1 MEQSVKY
8 YRNPDEPIS
17 LEDLKSFLWGAAT
30 RLRGQIDAAG
40 YKEYIF
46 PLLFFKRISDVYDE
60 QFEGYVCEG
69 GIEYANAQA
78 QELVIRIPD
87 GAHWRD
93 VRECTENVGQ
103 RLVEAFIAIE
113 QANPGEHADG
123 RVIGGLEGIFGPK
136 DGWTNKAKMPDHIIT
151 SLIEDFSRYNLSLK
165 ACPADEM
172 GQAYEYLVGKF
183 ADDAG
188 NTAQEFY
195 TNRTVVDLMAEIL
208 QPRPGESIYDPT
220 CGSGGMLV
228 KCLDFL
234 RKKGEP
240 WQGVKVFGQEINA
253 LTSAIARMNL
263 YLNGV
268 EDFSIAKGDTLE
280 TPMFFD
286 GSKIRSFDI
295 VLANPPY
302 SIKQWNRDAFMNDK
316 WGRNMWGAPIQ
327 ARADYAFI
335 QHIISSMDKGTGRS
349 ATLLPHGVLNR
360 EEDKEIRKKHV
371 ESDTID
377 AIIGLG
383 RNLFYNS
390 GLESFIF
397 ICSNCKPKNRKGKI
411 LFIEAEKCTHKSG
424 KQAYLFPEDINR
436 IVEAY
441 RSDED
446 IPGFSKHV
454 STEDILLNEGN
465 LNIKS
470 YVKSIDSHESLTLE
484 DSLDKYIE
492 HQNILSDTLSELCFV
507 DSEMP
512 KLSSPNLMY
521 KESNNWARVRLS
533 DVAEEYS
540 VRIDNPSLSEYDF
553 YIGSDCIGQY
563 DFRIHKRSDA
573 STITSAQKLFKEG
586 DYLLVRRSLYGSD
599 FRERAP
605 RADFDGVCS
614 ADILTIRE
622 KKGVIA
628 DGFLIYVL
636 YQKSL
641 WDFIVSNSNG
651 GLTRRIKWKQLADY
665 EFDLPPI
672 EEQRILADKLWAAYR
687 LKESYKKLLTATQ
700 EMVKSQFIEMFG
712 DQNTNDKGWSESLVK
727 DEFKLS
733 MGKTPA
739 RNNPE
744 CWDNGNHK
752 WVSISD
758 MSSYARYTGDTSEYI
773 TDYAIADSGIK
784 PVPKGTIIMSFKL
797 SIGRTAITSEDIYT
811 NEAIMAFADFDEKKF
826 NIDFLHFLIAN
837 KNWLLGAKQ
846 AVKGQTLNKESIGN
860 AKIIIPPIEMQ
871 EQFASIY
878 NQADKSEFVGFKSQ
892 FIEMFGNPV
901 ANNKGWSTMALK
913 QVAPEEPSRERQTGT
928 VWILNLDMIES
939 HTGKIIDKV
948 YDEDTNLLSVAP
960 FDEGNVL
967 YSKLRPYLN
976 KVVIP
981 KGKGYATTEL
991 VPLRPNQE
999 YLNLTFFSHLLRGD
1013 DFVTYAN
1020 TISSGTKMPR
1030 MPLNDLRNFQCILPP
1045 MEEQLKFE
1053 KVAEQADK
1061 SEFELRKSI
1070 EAIDQV
1076 IKSLINN

>member
-1 MEQSVKY
+1 MEQPVKY

-113 QANPGEHADG
+113 QANPGEHSDG

-521 KESNNWARVRLS
+521 KESNNWARVKLS

-712 DQNTNDKGWSESLVK
+712 
-727 DEFKLS
+727 
-733 MGKTPA
+733 
-739 RNNPE
+739 
-744 CWDNGNHK
+744 
-752 WVSISD
+752 
-758 MSSYARYTGDTSEYI
+758 
-773 TDYAIADSGIK
+773 
-784 PVPKGTIIMSFKL
+784 
-797 SIGRTAITSEDIYT
+797 
-811 NEAIMAFADFDEKKF
+811 
-826 NIDFLHFLIAN
+826 
-837 KNWLLGAKQ
+837 
-846 AVKGQTLNKESIGN
+846 
-860 AKIIIPPIEMQ
+860 
-871 EQFASIY
+871 
-878 NQADKSEFVGFKSQ
+878 
-892 FIEMFGNPV
+892 NPV
-901 ANNKGWSTMALK
+901 ANNKGWNTMAIK

-999 YLNLTFFSHLLRGD
+999 YLNLTFFSYLLRGD

-1076 IKSLINN
+1076 IKSLINNIK

>member
-1 MEQSVKY
+1 MEQPIKY

-30 RLRGQIDAAG
+30 RLRGQIDATG

-253 LTSAIARMNL
+253 LTSSIARMNL

-302 SIKQWNRDAFMNDK
+302 SIKQWNREAFINDK
-316 WGRNMWGAPIQ
+316 VGRNMWGAPIQ

-335 QHIISSMDKGTGRS
+335 QHIIASMDKDTGRS

-397 ICSNCKPKNRKGKI
+397 ICSNCKLKNRKGKI

-424 KQAYLFPEDINR
+424 KQAYLFPEDISR

-454 STEDILLNEGN
+454 SIEDILLNEGN

-521 KESNNWARVRLS
+521 KESNNWTRVKLS

-540 VRIDNPSLSEYDF
+540 VRIDNPSQSEYDF

-599 FRERAP
+599 FRERVP

-622 KKGVIA
+622 KKGVVA

-700 EMVKSQFIEMFG
+700 EMVKSQFIEMLNNFG
-712 DQNTNDKGWSESLVK
+712 YE
-727 DEFKLS
+727 
-733 MGKTPA
+733 
-739 RNNPE
+739 
-744 CWDNGNHK
+744 
-752 WVSISD
+752 D
-758 MSSYARYTGDTSEYI
+758 MSLGEVCLKITDGSHNPPKGCDKSEYI
-773 TDYAIADSGIK
+773 MISSKNVSPDFLDLSDVRYLSKEEFDAENRRTNISANDILLTI
-784 PVPKGTIIMSFKL
+784 VGTIGKTYLVKGNEGNIVMQRSVAVLTPKETVNPTFLMYSLLTDSELEKEGRGNAQKGVYLKQLAKYKVKVPSFECQSKFC
-797 SIGRTAITSEDIYT
+797 DIY
-811 NEAIMAFADFDEKKF
+811 
-826 NIDFLHFLIAN
+826 
-837 KNWLLGAKQ
+837 
-846 AVKGQTLNKESIGN
+846 
-860 AKIIIPPIEMQ
+860 
-871 EQFASIY
+871 
-878 NQADKSEFVGFKSQ
+878 
-892 FIEMFGNPV
+892 
-901 ANNKGWSTMALK
+901 
-913 QVAPEEPSRERQTGT
+913 R
-928 VWILNLDMIES
+928 
-939 HTGKIIDKV
+939 
-948 YDEDTNLLSVAP
+948 
-960 FDEGNVL
+960 
-967 YSKLRPYLN
+967 
-976 KVVIP
+976 
-981 KGKGYATTEL
+981 
-991 VPLRPNQE
+991 
-999 YLNLTFFSHLLRGD
+999 
-1013 DFVTYAN
+1013 
-1020 TISSGTKMPR
+1020 
-1030 MPLNDLRNFQCILPP
+1030 
-1045 MEEQLKFE
+1045 
-1053 KVAEQADK
+1053 QADK